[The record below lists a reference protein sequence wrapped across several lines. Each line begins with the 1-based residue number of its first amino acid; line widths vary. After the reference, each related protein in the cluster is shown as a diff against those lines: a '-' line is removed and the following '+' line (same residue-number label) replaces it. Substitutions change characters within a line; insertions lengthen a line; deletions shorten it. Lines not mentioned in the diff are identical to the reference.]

1 MTKESYNFK
10 DILHPYRGP
19 EELPNH
25 GLWFKLLN
33 SITVRTLGSK
43 TVHPAQKGFQSVE
56 PNTVQLN
63 MKIKMTTVQLV
74 NGGYGKL
81 DFNIQK

>member
-1 MTKESYNFK
+1 MKFVPKNKIFKIIERDLVTKESYNFK
-10 DILHPYRGP
+10 DILHPYRAP

-43 TVHPAQKGFQSVE
+43 LTDKAQKG
-56 PNTVQLN
+56 VQVLS
-63 MKIKMTTVQLV
+63 Q
-74 NGGYGKL
+74 
-81 DFNIQK
+81 IQYN